1 MPRVKVPR
9 KSTSVDMTAMCDV
22 AFLLLTFFI
31 LTATSRQPDP
41 LEIKTPSSSVQFKVP
56 DKDLTILSIGK
67 GKVFVEIIG
76 KDVKMLT
83 LQKMAALYNT
93 SFTPEE
99 TNRFGVIS
107 SFGVPFGNLKQF
119 IKASGEER
127 TKMEAQFQGVPVD
140 STRNND
146 LFRWVEQARR
156 ATAELHQTEMRV
168 SIKGDSKEEYPV
180 IKKIVDVLQE
190 QKVNKFSLI
199 TSAESGGK

>member
-9 KSTSVDMTAMCDV
+9 KSTAVDMTAMCDV

-83 LQKMAALYNT
+83 LQKMAELY
-93 SFTPEE
+93 SMKFTPEE
-99 TNRFGVIS
+99 INRFGVIS

-119 IKASGEER
+119 IKMNGEER
-127 TKMEAQFQGVPVD
+127 TKFEAQFQGVPVD

-146 LFRWVEQARR
+146 LFRWIEQARR

-168 SIKGDSKEEYPV
+168 SIKGDAKEEYPV

-199 TSAESGGK
+199 TSAEAGAQ